1 MAGFV
6 NKVRKPSELLPGDC
20 HNKQLALVD
29 KNWRLFSDI
38 EVLYGKHEI
47 TNNGSF

>member
-1 MAGFV
+1 MVGFV
-6 NKVRKPSELLPGDC
+6 NKLRKLSELLPGDY
-20 HNKQLALVD
+20 HNKQLALVEG
-29 KNWRLFSDI
+29 NWRLFSDN